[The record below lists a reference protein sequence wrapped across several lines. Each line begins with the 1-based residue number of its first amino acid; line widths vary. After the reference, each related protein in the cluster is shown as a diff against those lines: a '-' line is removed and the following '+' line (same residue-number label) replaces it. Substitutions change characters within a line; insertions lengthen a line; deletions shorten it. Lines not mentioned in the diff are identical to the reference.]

1 MPLWK
6 DKQNTAYI
14 FDGML
19 YFVYPFT
26 GAFRLLL
33 ALTTMNKTPIIIY
46 VKFLSGLFLSFA
58 LGKFLNEMTKP

>member
-1 MPLWK
+1 
-6 DKQNTAYI
+6 
-14 FDGML
+14 ML